1 MPTNAASGN
10 HTGKMTISQIVI
22 SCASMRCAANCN
34 NFRTT
39 HKILSIPIIP
49 LSHRT
54 VTAITIFPF
63 DIPRQAGVP
72 SETVGIRGAA
82 RRPPHS
88 RTDARRAL
96 HLESIA
102 RQDQAIRYADLG
114 PTHGLSYPP
123 AGLYAGLKR
132 PISAVGISGATPIAH
147 IEQIQTGSRIE
158 THIRGRVFRF
168 GRRRLGGAA
177 ARVAS
182 KERRRVCVLSR
193 HAMRMLESWGVS
205 QPCYGPR
212 CDHGHLSRDVVDGL
226 VREGILR
233 YIGTGRMVAGYT
245 YGRTW
250 KGVQSGSNREKVMQL
265 V

>member
-1 MPTNAASGN
+1 
-10 HTGKMTISQIVI
+10 V
-22 SCASMRCAANCN
+22 
-34 NFRTT
+34 
-39 HKILSIPIIP
+39 
-49 LSHRT
+49 
-54 VTAITIFPF
+54 
-63 DIPRQAGVP
+63 
-72 SETVGIRGAA
+72 
-82 RRPPHS
+82 
-88 RTDARRAL
+88 
-96 HLESIA
+96 
-102 RQDQAIRYADLG
+102 
-114 PTHGLSYPP
+114 
-123 AGLYAGLKR
+123 YAGLKR
-132 PISAVGISGATPIAH
+132 PISAVGIFGATPIAH
-147 IEQIQTGSRIE
+147 IEQVQTGSRIE

-212 CDHGHLSRDVVDGL
+212 CDHGHLSRDVVDEL

-245 YGRTW
+245 YGREW
-250 KGVQSGSNREKVMQL
+250 RGMPSGPGGKLAVKCMQL